1 MLLPNLTKPTLVR
14 LIQFPALAL
23 TSPLPS
29 ILPHFHTEYFI
40 QLLFSPCIASTSPPL
55 PPPPPPPPI
64 SMFYSSTIA
73 LESSG
78 WMGRHAVLAGGVA
91 VRQPCVSQEI

>member
-55 PPPPPPPPI
+55 PPPT